1 MRRLLLTVVC
11 SCFSGLGVDDMY
23 IVLLA
28 LKKQKGY
35 TKEDFNHA
43 LKDVLVPISMTS
55 MVNAG

>member
-1 MRRLLLTVVC
+1 
-11 SCFSGLGVDDMY
+11 VDDMY

-35 TKEDFNHA
+35 TREHFDEA
-43 LKDVLVPISMTS
+43 LKDVLMPVSMTS

>member
-1 MRRLLLTVVC
+1 M
-11 SCFSGLGVDDMY
+11 DDMY

-28 LKKQKGY
+28 LKNQKGY
-35 TKEDFNHA
+35 TREDFNEA